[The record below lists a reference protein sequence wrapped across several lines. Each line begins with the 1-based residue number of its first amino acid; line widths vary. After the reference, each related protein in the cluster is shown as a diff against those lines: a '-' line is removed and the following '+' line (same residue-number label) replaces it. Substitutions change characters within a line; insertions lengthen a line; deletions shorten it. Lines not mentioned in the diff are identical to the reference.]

1 MLGRS
6 HVVSGL
12 AGASLI
18 LTLTD
23 LSNRPEVA
31 ATTVALVAGAA
42 ILPDID
48 HPGTTIS
55 RSLPP
60 VTRVLSRVISAV
72 SGGHRKGTHAIIGWL
87 AFGLLAFLLASW
99 KWTVPEFV
107 VGPFGLPSSTVS
119 LGLGLVAGFLA
130 GIALTALDLDPG
142 GVPGWVVA
150 LVMGGIAATAHI
162 DPIVVGALVSAGC
175 AIHVVLGDGLTPKG
189 VRYLYPFAKTRFRFP
204 ILGKAG
210 SQRENLY
217 VTFLGIVALVAPF
230 FERIVVPWMQ
240 TF

>member
-31 ATTVALVAGAA
+31 ATTIALVAGAA

-60 VTRVLSRVISAV
+60 VTRALSRVVSAV

-99 KWTVPEFV
+99 QWTIPEFA
-107 VGPFGLPSSTVS
+107 VGPFSLPSSTVS
-119 LGLGLVAGFLA
+119 PGLGFIAGFLA
-130 GIALTALDLDPG
+130 GIALTALDLDRG
-142 GVPGWVVA
+142 GVAGWVVA
-150 LVMGGIAATAHI
+150 VVMGGIAATARI
-162 DPIVVGALVSAGC
+162 DPVVVGGLVSAGC
-175 AIHVVLGDGLTPKG
+175 AIHVVFGDGLTPKG
-189 VRYLYPFAKTRFRFP
+189 VRYLYPFAQARFRIP
-204 ILGKAG
+204 VLGKAG
-210 SQRENLY
+210 SQREMMY
-217 VTFLGIVALVAPF
+217 VTFLGIVAVIAPL
-230 FERIVVPWMQ
+230 FESIVVPWMQ

>member
-23 LSNRPEVA
+23 LSDRPEVA
-31 ATTVALVAGAA
+31 ATTVALVAGSS
-42 ILPDID
+42 ILPDVD

-60 VTRVLSRVISAV
+60 VTRTLSRVVSAV

-87 AFGLLAFLLASW
+87 AFGLLALLLSSW
-99 KWTVPEFV
+99 QWTVPALSL
-107 VGPFGLPSSTVS
+107 GPLHVPSGTVFP
-119 LGLGLVAGFLA
+119 GLGLLAGFLA

-142 GVPGWVVA
+142 GIPGWLVA
-150 LVMGGIAATAHI
+150 VVMGGVAATANI
-162 DPIVVGALVSAGC
+162 DPFVVGVLVTTGC
-175 AIHVVLGDGLTPKG
+175 AIHVVFGDGLTPKG
-189 VRYLYPFAKTRFRFP
+189 VRYLYPFINTRFRFP

-210 SQRENLY
+210 SQREIMY
-217 VTFLGIVALVAPF
+217 VTVLGMVAVIAPL
-230 FERIVVPWMQ
+230 FEHIVVPWIQ